1 MPFPRKPMGQ
11 LKALL
16 CGMAWSPFL
25 PLICCIILDKSLSL
39 SKPLLFHQ
47 QNGNRMVP
55 HQFADG
61 HKTYGEK
68 QQIHPS
74 GYYTHPKLALPR
86 GAQSQQVRLQ
96 EAQRLWFPMAEPT
109 VSPWTWRAAW
119 WSWAAHKEH
128 TLPASFCSQF
138 CQQGCSGLFGYSL
151 SWVNWYKINLV
162 FFGC

>member
-25 PLICCIILDKSLSL
+25 PLICCIILDKPLSL

-55 HQFADG
+55 HQFADD

-68 QQIHPS
+68 QQTHPS
-74 GYYTHPKLALPR
+74 RYYTHPNWHCHMEQ
-86 GAQSQQVRLQ
+86 GASKWGFLWVQ
-96 EAQRLWFPMAEPT
+96 ESLDPHSRTHGVPVGLWESVVELGSTQTTHPASLLLHS
-109 VSPWTWRAAW
+109 V
-119 WSWAAHKEH
+119 
-128 TLPASFCSQF
+128 LPAGTFWSVQLLAFLGELIQD
-138 CQQGCSGLFGYSL
+138 
-151 SWVNWYKINLV
+151 
-162 FFGC
+162 

>member
-16 CGMAWSPFL
+16 CGMARSPFL
-25 PLICCIILDKSLSL
+25 PLIFCIILDKSLSL

-74 GYYTHPKLALPR
+74 GYYTHPHWHCHMEH
-86 GAQSQQVRLQ
+86 GASEWGFLRAQESVVPHSRTRVPLRAVRQ
-96 EAQRLWFPMAEPT
+96 
-109 VSPWTWRAAW
+109 
-119 WSWAAHKEH
+119 SWATRSTHRTHPARLLLHSV
-128 TLPASFCSQF
+128 LPAGVC
-138 CQQGCSGLFGYSL
+138 
-151 SWVNWYKINLV
+151 WLV
-162 FFGC
+162 WLLTFLGELIQD